1 MNSKAQQVDVERVAD
16 LLALDGEGRPL
27 LIAEVKARRS
37 TSEDGVL
44 QLLGY
49 LEASDY
55 PFGMFADLSGIA
67 IFARGFADP
76 KSPVVSFKTSDILAH
91 YEPEFDSKRIFP
103 DYFETL
109 IEAWLRDFAF
119 HWKSERPPG
128 SDQMEGIGL
137 AQKLS
142 GGMTHRVGS
151 SGRREEKSE
160 SHV

>member
-1 MNSKAQQVDVERVAD
+1 MSLKARPTDPEIEAD
-16 LLALDGEGRPL
+16 LLAFDAEGQPL

-44 QLLGY
+44 RFLGHF
-49 LEASDY
+49 EASGY
-55 PFGMFADLSGIA
+55 PFGMFADLNEIA
-67 IFARGFADP
+67 IFGSDLADP
-76 KSPVVSFKTSDILAH
+76 TSPMCSFKTSDILAH
-91 YEPEFDSKRIFP
+91 YEPEFASKRIFP

-119 HWKSERPPG
+119 HWKTERPPG
-128 SDQMEGIGL
+128 SDRMEGIGL

-142 GGMTHRVGS
+142 GGMTHRLGT
-151 SGRREEKSE
+151 SGWRKGRPS